1 MADFTATMW
10 GAPIVQAQLAGAGHI
25 LGSMWPVIA
34 DPTPPVIENVSPAAG
49 ANIVTGTPWSV
60 EITAT
65 LGEIL
70 CWVSYDGLNTVE
82 MVYDGS
88 DFCPNFKALSTFEEL
103 DVDVYRLTVRRSNGW
118 LGSPR
123 VFLRAR
129 TESGGV
135 NASP

>member
-1 MADFTATMW
+1 MANFTATVW
-10 GAPIVQAQLAGAGHI
+10 ATPIVQAQLAGAGHI
-25 LGSMWPVIA
+25 LATMWPDNTPIPPTIA
-34 DPTPPVIENVSPAAG
+34 NVSPSAG
-49 ANIVTGTPWSV
+49 ANIVTGTPWSA
-60 EITAT
+60 EISAT
-65 LGEIL
+65 LGELL

-82 MVYDGS
+82 MIYDGS

-103 DVDVYRLTVRRSNGW
+103 DVGVYRLTVRRSNGW